1 MASQTHIVR
10 SKICGI
16 TRPEDALLAVRLGVD
31 AIGLVFYEPSPR
43 SVSIAQ
49 AQTVCRALPPF
60 VSVVALFVNPDRE
73 YVNEVIDSVPITLLQ
88 FHGDETSAFC
98 ESFSRPYIKAI
109 RVRGSECFSKAER
122 EFASAQGILADTY
135 KAGVQ
140 GGTGESF
147 DWSLLPA
154 ERNKALILA
163 GGLNPLNV
171 RNAIADVS
179 PFAVDV
185 SGGVEES
192 KGVKSP
198 SLIENFLREVSRG
211 NGSE

>member
-1 MASQTHIVR
+1 MVSHKHIVR

-16 TRPEDALLAVRLGVD
+16 TRPEDTLFAIQCGVD

-43 SVSIAQ
+43 AVSIEQ
-49 AQTVCRALPPF
+49 AQRVCRDLPPF
-60 VSVVALFVNPDRE
+60 VSIVALFVNAERA
-73 YVNEVIDSVPITLLQ
+73 YVDEVIASVPVTLLQ
-88 FHGDETSAFC
+88 FHGDETSAYC
-98 ESFSRPYIKAI
+98 EGFSRPYIKAI
-109 RVRGSECFSKAER
+109 RVRSGDCFAKAEK
-122 EFASAQGILADTY
+122 EFKSAQGILADTY

-140 GGTGESF
+140 GGTGEAF
-147 DWSLLPA
+147 DWSLLPNK
-154 ERNKALILA
+154 RSKALILA

-171 RNAIADVS
+171 RKAIASVG

-192 KGVKSP
+192 KGVKSH

>member
-1 MASQTHIVR
+1 MVSHKHIVR

-16 TRPEDALLAVRLGVD
+16 TRPEDALFAIQCGVD

-43 SVSIAQ
+43 AVSIEQ
-49 AQTVCRALPPF
+49 AQRVCRDLPPF
-60 VSVVALFVNPDRE
+60 VSIVALFVNAERA
-73 YVNEVIDSVPITLLQ
+73 YVDEVIASVPVTLLQ
-88 FHGDETSAFC
+88 FHGDETSAYC
-98 ESFSRPYIKAI
+98 EGFSRPYIKAI
-109 RVRGSECFSKAER
+109 RVRSGDCFAKAEK
-122 EFASAQGILADTY
+122 EFKSAQGILADTY

-140 GGTGESF
+140 GGTGEAF
-147 DWSLLPA
+147 DWSLLP
-154 ERNKALILA
+154 EKRSKALILA

-171 RNAIADVS
+171 RKAIASVG

-185 SGGVEES
+185 SGGIEES
-192 KGVKSP
+192 KGVKSH

>member
-1 MASQTHIVR
+1 MVSHKHIVR

-16 TRPEDALLAVRLGVD
+16 TRPEDALFAVQCGVD

-43 SVSIAQ
+43 AVSIEQ
-49 AQTVCRALPPF
+49 AKRVCRDLPPF
-60 VSVVALFVNPDRE
+60 VSIVALFVNAERA
-73 YVNEVIDSVPITLLQ
+73 YVDEVIASVPVTLLQ
-88 FHGDETSAFC
+88 FHGDETSAYC
-98 ESFSRPYIKAI
+98 EGFSRPYIKAI
-109 RVRGSECFSKAER
+109 RVRSGRCFAKAEK
-122 EFASAQGILADTY
+122 EFKSAQGILADTY

-140 GGTGESF
+140 GGTGEAF
-147 DWSLLPA
+147 DWSLLP
-154 ERNKALILA
+154 EKRSKALILA

-171 RNAIADVS
+171 RKAIASVG

-185 SGGVEES
+185 SGGIEES
-192 KGVKSP
+192 KGVKSH